1 VITEKENEHLKT
13 REAEIKKEV
22 AEHCSKLDEDYEK
35 KRKDVEEM
43 KGASEKRIEMVIKEL
58 GKSDTYR
65 EEIQKFE
72 TFKEKFEPEL
82 KEIEDSVGHYESNI
96 HESIK
101 DFDRPLKKIEKV
113 CSSDQEDYPD
123 HRTGKIQFQRKA

>member
-13 REAEIKKEV
+13 REAEIRKEV
-22 AEHCSKLDEDYEK
+22 GEHCAKLDEDYEK
-35 KRKDVEEM
+35 KRKDVDEM
-43 KGASEKRIEMVIKEL
+43 KIASEKRIEMVIKEL

-65 EEIQKFE
+65 EEGEKYE
-72 TFKEKFEPEL
+72 MFKVKFEPEL
-82 KEIEDSVGHYESNI
+82 KEIEESVGQYELNI

-113 CSSDQEDYPD
+113 V
-123 HRTGKIQFQRKA
+123 